1 MSQEIEDHRLLNQSN
16 NEPFSSILE
25 RNVSRRGIMRGGMG
39 LAAMSVLGG
48 FGLVGC
54 SDDDVVKPGGGKN
67 PLTLAFDS
75 IMGRTGDGADRIF
88 VPEGYSAQ
96 VVIPWGTPINN
107 SVGQWSADRSVTP
120 EYQANS
126 VGMHHDG
133 MYHFPLSEESASR
146 EFLMA
151 LNNEYIDQGALWSPQ
166 GGPTNQGS
174 GNRPANEVR
183 TEINAHGVTIVKL
196 SKDSDN
202 IWSADTGSRY
212 NFRYTSATPI
222 ELSGPVRGS
231 DYVVTAYSPNGT
243 RTRGTNNNCGNGFTP
258 WGTYLTCE
266 ENWPNVFTKT
276 SGRTIDDNRIGIP
289 DGRSRYAWETAAG
302 AADEVEGEFS
312 RFNATPTAANASA
325 DYRNEPR
332 TFGYIVEIDP
342 YGNTASV
349 GTEAAALKR
358 TYLGRFRHEGAWVGK
373 LEAGQ
378 PVVFYSGHDSRNEYI
393 YKFVSAAN
401 WDAADA
407 NRPGEDYDRL
417 AIGSK
422 YLDEGTLYVA
432 RFDADGSGEWLPLTP
447 TATTRNGQPLWQAL
461 ELANAQDIAGVIINT
476 CDAADF
482 MGATP
487 MDRPEWGAV
496 DPASGDV
503 YMTLTNNSDRTAEGT
518 AATFNNSGSNID
530 NLGVTY
536 DTAPVNGPNP
546 RAENGGGQVIRWR
559 EPTPGAT
566 TFQWEIFV
574 FGAGAND
581 TDNLSGLT
589 ELNQFASPDGLWYE
603 DRGDGEGIL
612 WIQTDNGYDPV
623 ADNTNDQV
631 LAVVPSS
638 VSKGPGDAAVI
649 DPADQAQLKRFAVGP
664 NGCEVTGIF
673 TTPDQTAMF
682 INIQHPGNWPA
693 DPNQNV
699 QDALINTTGTVRPR
713 ASTVVIQK
721 LDGGKIGV

>member
-1 MSQEIEDHRLLNQSN
+1 MSKEIEDHRLLNKSG
-16 NEPFSSILE
+16 NEPFSSVLE
-25 RNVSRRGIMRGGMG
+25 RNISRRSVMRGGVG

-48 FGLVGC
+48 FGLAGC
-54 SDDDVVKPGGGKN
+54 SDDDVAAPGGGRN
-67 PLTLAFDS
+67 PLSLAFDS
-75 IMGRTGDGADRIF
+75 IMGRTGEGADRIF

-107 SVGQWSADRSVTP
+107 SVGQWSTDRQVTP

-126 VGMHHDG
+126 VGMNHDG
-133 MYHFPLSEESASR
+133 MHNFALSEASASR

-151 LNNEYIDQGALWSPQ
+151 LNNEYINQGALWAPQ
-166 GGPTNQGS
+166 GGPTNAKS

-183 TEINAHGVTIVKL
+183 TEINAHGVTIIKL
-196 SKDSDN
+196 SKNSDN
-202 IWSADTGSRY
+202 VWSEETGSRY

-243 RTRGTNNNCGNGFTP
+243 RARGTNNNCGNGYTP

-266 ENWPNVFTKT
+266 ENWPFIFTKA
-276 SGRTIDDNRIGIP
+276 SDRTIDDDRMGIP
-289 DGRSRYAWETAAG
+289 TDRSRYGWETAAG
-302 AADEVEGEFS
+302 AADEVNSEFA
-312 RFNATPTAANASA
+312 RFNATPTAPNARG

-332 TFGYIVEIDP
+332 TYGYVVEIDP
-342 YGNTASV
+342 YGNTRSV

-358 TYLGRFRHEGAWVGK
+358 TYLGRFRHEGAWPGK
-373 LEAGQ
+373 LVEGQ
-378 PVVFYSGHDSRNEYI
+378 PVVFYSGHDARNEYI

-401 WDAADA
+401 WDPADA
-407 NRPGEDYDRL
+407 NRPGEEYDRL

-422 YLDEGTLYVA
+422 YMDEGTLYVA

-447 TATTRNGQPLWQAL
+447 TATTSTGQPLWQAL
-461 ELANAQDIAGVIINT
+461 GLANAQDIAGVIINT
-476 CDAADF
+476 CDAADL

-487 MDRPEWGAV
+487 MDRPEWGTV
-496 DPASGDV
+496 DPTSGDV
-503 YMTLTNNSDRTAEGT
+503 YMTLTNNSKRTAEGS
-518 AATFNNSGSNID
+518 AATFSNEGSDIAD
-530 NLGVTY
+530 LRVGY
-536 DTAPVNGPNP
+536 ATAPTNAANP
-546 RAENGGGQVIRWR
+546 RASNGAGHVIRWR
-559 EPTPGAT
+559 EPEPGAT
-566 TFQWEIFV
+566 TFQWDVFV

-589 ELNQFASPDGLWYE
+589 ELNQFASPDGLWFDE
-603 DRGDGEGIL
+603 RDGDGIL
-612 WIQTDNGYDPV
+612 WIETDNGYDPV
-623 ADNTNDQV
+623 ADDTNDQV

-649 DPADQAQLKRFAVGP
+649 DPSDQAQLKRFAVGP

-673 TTPDQTAMF
+673 ATPDKTALF

-699 QDALINTTGTVRPR
+699 QNALVNTSGTVRPR
-713 ASTVVIQK
+713 SSTVVIQK